1 MTVIPFFFHLEASG
15 LISDTQ
21 KQKKKKNA
29 VYYIPKIINFG
40 GKVF

>member
-21 KQKKKKNA
+21 KQKKEKCSLLHSQN
-29 VYYIPKIINFG
+29 N
-40 GKVF
+40 

>member
-21 KQKKKKNA
+21 KQLEKRK
-29 VYYIPKIINFG
+29 IQFITFPK
-40 GKVF
+40 